1 MKKPELEILQSLI
14 VLTLSL
20 LIIFGGIEFLLDIY
34 LKTKY
39 PLCFD
44 SDLCSPYAEQQ
55 IHSIYK
61 TMKDINNDGGFLWI
75 IASSLGVM
83 GMISPFKHLK
93 KIQKEK
99 SLFAFTSCPIC
110 SYEPISWDAKI
121 CPKCGTSEVNQR
133 LFGYNF
139 VFLSH
144 LFYFIVCMTKAF

>member
-20 LIIFGGIEFLLDIY
+20 LIIFGGLEYLFDIY
-34 LKTKY
+34 LQIKYSSCIDKLDPDVCNKIFERNTISFSRTTK
-39 PLCFD
+39 
-44 SDLCSPYAEQQ
+44 S
-55 IHSIYK
+55 
-61 TMKDINNDGGFLWI
+61 GGWI
-75 IASSLGVM
+75 WIFASSLGVM

-110 SYEPISWDAKI
+110 NYEPISWDAKI

-144 LFYFIVCMTKAF
+144 LFYFFACMTKAF